1 MASIS
6 NPSSIPSHLL
16 LPLLFILFL
25 SLSSGT
31 RATSHSKT
39 SHAHARAPAPAP
51 APAATQDCTAYLSD
65 MIDCLDFVQ
74 QGSNS
79 TKPTASCCAGLKK
92 VVRENARCL
101 CEGLQNSKN
110 YGINLNISRAE
121 ALPSACGVS
130 TPGSSA
136 CKISGAPAPA
146 PVAGSTGVAAVPSP
160 PPGNSLAMALPVS
173 ALIATTGIAISIFL
187 LIDSMLM

>member
-6 NPSSIPSHLL
+6 NPSSTPSHLL
-16 LPLLFILFL
+16 LPLLFFLFL

-31 RATSHSKT
+31 RATSHSET
-39 SHAHARAPAPAP
+39 SHAHARAPAP

-65 MIDCLDFVQ
+65 LIDCIDFVQ

-92 VVRENARCL
+92 VVRENVRCL
-101 CEGLQNSKN
+101 CEGLQNSKD

-146 PVAGSTGVAAVPSP
+146 PVAGSTGVAAVPFP
-160 PPGNSLAMALPVS
+160 PPGSSLAMGLQVS
-173 ALIATTGIAISIFL
+173 ALIATMGIAISIFL
-187 LIDSMLM
+187 LIDSMLI